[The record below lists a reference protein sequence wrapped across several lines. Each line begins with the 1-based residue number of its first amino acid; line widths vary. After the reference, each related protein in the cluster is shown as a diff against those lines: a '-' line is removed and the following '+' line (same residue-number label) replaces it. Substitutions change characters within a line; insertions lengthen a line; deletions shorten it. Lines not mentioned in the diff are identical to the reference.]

1 MRKRFVVTQ
10 KDGLK
15 MGLLASPRE
24 RREEVLQYIGGG
36 GVEEEAKSREQDCKV
51 S

>member
-1 MRKRFVVTQ
+1 MRKKFVVTQ

-36 GVEEEAKSREQDCKV
+36 EAKSREQDCKV

>member
-36 GVEEEAKSREQDCKV
+36 GCGGGG
-51 S
+51 